1 MSLAAAAAAAGCL
14 ANPSSVRQKEQ
25 GEQPVEQSSIG
36 EEKEEERQGAQSLP
50 PPCSLL
56 ESVFK
61 TDFVSCL
68 VFPRNVI
75 DYVIAA
81 S

>member
-1 MSLAAAAAAAGCL
+1 MATVIWLVWPTLLILYLVIDVTRTSKQG
-14 ANPSSVRQKEQ
+14 SV
-25 GEQPVEQSSIG
+25 GEG
-36 EEKEEERQGAQSLP
+36 KEEGRQGAQSLP